1 MVRALACIISFTA
14 VPSCASKQDSGD
26 AFMPILWLRVAV
38 VFYAFGLLYAIA
50 SLSRPCAFLSRIVLP
65 IVGIGMTFHFVS
77 LAEAAMIEGHI
88 SPASIHNSESLLA
101 FMIMAVLMIASLVY
115 KTSSPGIF
123 VFPLVFVLTFA
134 AAMGQGTPLFSSPLM
149 RSGWVFAHI
158 ATIFTGYAAL
168 FLSFGAS
175 ILYLL
180 EERGLKAKH
189 PGGILARLPALETSD
204 DIGYKSLLLGFPFM
218 TLGLAA
224 GSVLAE
230 AKFGARYFL
239 DPKVLLSLLMWGVYI
254 VLLYTRWSS
263 GWRGRRAAYLATFAF
278 LAAVMAWAANYF
290 SGVHRFIQ
298 Q

>member
-1 MVRALACIISFTA
+1 
-14 VPSCASKQDSGD
+14 
-26 AFMPILWLRVAV
+26 MPILWLRVAV
-38 VFYAFGLLYAIA
+38 VFYSFGLLYAIA
-50 SLSRPCAFLSRIVLP
+50 SLSRPCTFLSRIVLP

-77 LAEAAMIEGHI
+77 LAEAAMIEGHL
-88 SPASIHNSESLLA
+88 SLASIHNSESLLA
-101 FMIMAVLMIASLVY
+101 FLIMAVLMIASLRY

-123 VFPLVFVLTFA
+123 VFPLVFLLTFA
-134 AAMGQGTPLFSSPLM
+134 AAMGQGLPLFTSPLM

-158 ATIFTGYAAL
+158 AMIFTGYAAL

-180 EERGLKAKH
+180 EERGLKSKH
-189 PGGILARLPALETSD
+189 PGGILDRLPSLETID

-230 AKFGARYFL
+230 TKFGAWYFL

-254 VLLYTRWSS
+254 VLLYTRWNS
-263 GWRGRRAAYLATFAF
+263 GWRGRKAAYLATFAF

-290 SGVHRFIQ
+290 SGVHRFQ
-298 Q
+298 P